1 MMEHVMGRVKLA
13 SGWNTRGMCLHGT
26 STAVQLYPR
35 HENIAEKGAG
45 YRDGRTVHYT
55 VRYLTVSSLHTCARD
70 PHSPCNPYSPARVKL
85 SH

>member
-45 YRDGRTVHYT
+45 TETDGRYIIQYDTSPSHPFT
-55 VRYLTVSSLHTCARD
+55 RVRGTPTPPVTRT
-70 PHSPCNPYSPARVKL
+70 PPYM
-85 SH
+85 